1 MTRIQK
7 DTRYS
12 TTHRQRGISLVIVM
26 IFLVI
31 LSLLGISAMQ
41 SSTLSSRI
49 ARNEA
54 DRNLAF
60 QAAEAAL
67 RDGELDVRNQR
78 FDRSKCVA
86 GALGCRVNPM
96 QGKTRFDVACT
107 EGRCVFQDNVSP
119 WETAAKWTGTGAGSG
134 VVYGTYTGAAN
145 IPLVATQPRYILEA
159 LPIADS
165 PPTYRITA
173 VGFGASRPT
182 VVGGNSTT
190 QVMLQIVVRVK
201 TQL

>member
-1 MTRIQK
+1 MTPIQQN
-7 DTRYS
+7 TRYLV
-12 TTHRQRGISLVIVM
+12 THHQRGISLVIVM

-41 SSTLSSRI
+41 SSTLSSRV

-60 QAAEAAL
+60 QAAESAL

-86 GALGCRVNPM
+86 GNLGCRANQM

-107 EGRCVFQDNVSP
+107 EGRCVFQDGVSP
-119 WETAAKWTGTGAGSG
+119 WETSTRWSSAGSS
-134 VVYGTYTGAAN
+134 VAYGTYTGAAN
-145 IPLVATQPRYILEA
+145 IPLVNTQPRYLLEA
-159 LPIADS
+159 LPLADS

-173 VGFGASRPT
+173 VGFGTSAS
-182 VVGGNSTT
+182 T

-201 TQL
+201 TQI

>member
-1 MTRIQK
+1 MTRLLAA
-7 DTRYS
+7 RGS
-12 TTHRQRGISLVIVM
+12 MPVSHQRGISLVIVM
-26 IFLVI
+26 VFLVI

-67 RDGELDVRNQR
+67 RDAELDVRNQR
-78 FDRSKCVA
+78 FDRSQCVA
-86 GALGCRVNPM
+86 GVAGCRTKLM
-96 QGKTRFDVACT
+96 EGKTRFDTDCT
-107 EGRCVFQDNVSP
+107 DGRCVFRDNVSP
-119 WETAAKWTGTGAGSG
+119 WETADKWKGTDTGDS
-134 VVYGTYTGAAN
+134 VLYGTYTGAAA
-145 IPLVATQPRYILEA
+145 IPLVNSQPRYLLEA
-159 LPIADS
+159 LPLADS

-173 VGFGASRPT
+173 VGFGAS
-182 VVGGNSTT
+182 SST

>member
-1 MTRIQK
+1 MR
-7 DTRYS
+7 R
-12 TTHRQRGISLVIVM
+12 TTSSSHFLPRNQQRGISLVIVM

-78 FDRSKCVA
+78 FDRSPCIE
-86 GALGCRVNPM
+86 GASGCRAKRIKA
-96 QGKTRFDVACT
+96 QTRFDAACT
-107 EGRCVFQDNVSP
+107 EGRCAFQSTVAP
-119 WETAAKWTGTGAGSG
+119 WETSSKWTSTGAS
-134 VVYGTYTGAAN
+134 VSYGAYTGAVA
-145 IPLVATQPRYILEA
+145 IPIVSAQPRYLLEA
-159 LPIADS
+159 LPL
-165 PPTYRITA
+165 PNPTYRITA
-173 VGFGASRPT
+173 VGFGANPS
-182 VVGGNSTT
+182 T
-190 QVMLQIVVRVK
+190 QVMLQIVVRVT

>member
-1 MTRIQK
+1 MTVMRRHN
-7 DTRYS
+7 DTQNMAS
-12 TTHRQRGISLVIVM
+12 QRGISLVIVM

-31 LSLLGISAMQ
+31 LSVLGISAMQ

-78 FDRSKCVA
+78 FDRSKCNPSIT
-86 GALGCRVNPM
+86 GCRAKPIE
-96 QGKTRFDVACT
+96 GRTRFDSSCT
-107 EGRCVFQDNVSP
+107 DGRCAFTDTGTPV
-119 WETAAKWTGTGAGSG
+119 WETASKWSSSGAS
-134 VVYGTYTGAAN
+134 VEYGTYTGAAD
-145 IPLVATQPRYILEA
+145 IPLVSRKPRYLLEA
-159 LPIADS
+159 IPLTDS

-173 VGFGASRPT
+173 VGYGT
-182 VVGGNSTT
+182 NSSS
-190 QVMLQIVVRVK
+190 QVMLQTVVVVK
-201 TQL
+201 NQL

>member
-1 MTRIQK
+1 MRSMLSINASGHT
-7 DTRYS
+7 S
-12 TTHRQRGISLVIVM
+12 RQRGISLVIVM

-41 SSTLSSRI
+41 TSTLSSRI

-78 FDRSKCVA
+78 FDRSKCDPTI
-86 GALGCRVNPM
+86 LGCRTKLIE
-96 QGKTRFDVACT
+96 GKTRFDAACT
-107 EGRCVFQDNVSP
+107 DGMCAFNANVLP
-119 WETAAKWTGTGAGSG
+119 WQAAAKWSTSGSS
-134 VVYGTYTGAAN
+134 VKYGSYTGATN
-145 IPLVATQPRYILEA
+145 LPLVKVQPRYLLEA
-159 LPIADS
+159 LTLADS

-173 VGFGASRPT
+173 VGYGA
-182 VVGGNSTT
+182 NSSS
-190 QVMLQIVVRVK
+190 QVMLQSVVVVK
-201 TQL
+201 NQL

>member
-1 MTRIQK
+1 MTHLPT
-7 DTRYS
+7 DTS
-12 TTHRQRGISLVIVM
+12 FIPAHHQRGISLVIVM

-31 LSLLGISAMQ
+31 LSLLGVSAMQ

-78 FDRSKCVA
+78 FDRSRCVEGVA
-86 GALGCRVNPM
+86 GCRAKLM
-96 QGKTRFDVACT
+96 DGKTRFDVACT
-107 EGRCVFQDNVSP
+107 DGRCVFQNNVAP
-119 WETAAKWTGTGAGSG
+119 WETADKWKGTGAS
-134 VVYGTYTGAAN
+134 VLYGAYTGAGA
-145 IPLVATQPRYILEA
+145 IPLVSSQPRYLLEA
-159 LPIADS
+159 LPLADS

-173 VGFGASRPT
+173 VGFGAS
-182 VVGGNSTT
+182 SST